1 MPPRA
6 SARPLAACFAAS
18 GHRLVLVAR
27 RADLL
32 EALADKLRAAH
43 GVKVWV
49 LAADLAQPGAAAALA
64 AALRRKRVALDVLL
78 LRRGVGTRR
87 FLSHLPAMLAG
98 EVNALAA
105 EGHAACLGGDVIVVP
120 GWVNRAAAATATAGG
135 RVLPN
140 WLLRRISG
148 VVLRRLR

>member
-49 LAADLAQPGAAAALA
+49 LAADLAQSGAAAALA
-64 AALRRKRVALDVLL
+64 AALRRKRVALDVL
-78 LRRGVGTRR
+78 VNCTVV
-87 FLSHLPAMLAG
+87 LAQG
-98 EVNALAA
+98 DFCP
-105 EGHAACLGGDVIVVP
+105 ACLP
-120 GWVNRAAAATATAGG
+120 CW
-135 RVLPN
+135 RVK
-140 WLLRRISG
+140 
-148 VVLRRLR
+148 